1 MARQRS
7 ILAICLA
14 LVLVVLPLSAVWA
27 INSTTLNP
35 SVWGSMPTDGGGDS
49 GHPWDDGTNGTP
61 LPGVDSTL
69 MPTVKTAL
77 PPVILPTFVPGGY
90 RWASYALVS
99 LWQSVSHAKI
109 SSKVNYWRPK

>member
-1 MARQRS
+1 MARQQS

-14 LVLVVLPLSAVWA
+14 LLLVVLPLSTVWA
-27 INSTTLNP
+27 INSTTQNP

-61 LPGVDSTL
+61 IPGDSTL
-69 MPTVKTAL
+69 LPNPKTAS
-77 PPVILPTFVPGGY
+77 PPVIIPTFVPGGN
-90 RWASYALVS
+90 RWASYVLVS

-109 SSKVNYWRPK
+109 SPKVHYRRPK